1 MQLFLAWKVDVYKV
15 LSIKKTQ
22 INQISFYQIAT
33 KLSVLKMK

>member
-15 LSIKKTQ
+15 LSIKKKQ
-22 INQISFYQIAT
+22 INQISFNQIAT